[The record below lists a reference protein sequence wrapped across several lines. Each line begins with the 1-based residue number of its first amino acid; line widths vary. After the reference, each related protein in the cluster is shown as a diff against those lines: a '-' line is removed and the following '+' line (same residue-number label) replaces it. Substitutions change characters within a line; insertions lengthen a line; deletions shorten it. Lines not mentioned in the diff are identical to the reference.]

1 MEYLENVM
9 TARSWVLSPPKRN
22 PDDLSF
28 DELVDDDDLDEDD
41 LDDEDDEDEEET
53 DLLDEDELDDEEDDL
68 EDDEDLDDEDLDE
81 EEEDEEDEDEE
92 DEEDE
97 KAKKAVRVRNALR
110 AAGHRRGIAA
120 ERSRLATIFNGL
132 DPDKAA
138 MAVTL
143 ALEPKTADVP
153 ADQIRALVDA
163 APAPQ
168 AAAGDRSAFGKV
180 MDRISAVVPGPG
192 FGGGDT
198 QGKGPSLSGQMAKM
212 LKLPK

>member
-1 MEYLENVM
+1 MPNIATFLGFGPRK
-9 TARSWVLSPPKRN
+9 TAADRAALAAALDAEARKAKRQPAEGASN
-22 PDDLSF
+22 PGDDNA
-28 DELVDDDDLDEDD
+28 D
-41 LDDEDDEDEEET
+41 
-53 DLLDEDELDDEEDDL
+53 
-68 EDDEDLDDEDLDE
+68 

-92 DEEDE
+92 AEEDKE
-97 KAKKAVRVRNALR
+97 AKKAVRVRNALR

-120 ERSRLATIFNGL
+120 ERGRLATIFNGL

-143 ALEPKTADVP
+143 ALDPKTADVP

-168 AAAGDRSAFGKV
+168 AAGDRSAFGKV
-180 MDRISAVVPGPG
+180 MDRISAVVPGPS

-212 LKLPK
+212 LKLPTK

>member
-1 MEYLENVM
+1 MPSFATFLGFGPRK
-9 TARSWVLSPPKRN
+9 TAADRAALAAALDAEARKAKKKN
-22 PDDLSF
+22 PEGASNSGDDNA
-28 DELVDDDDLDEDD
+28 D
-41 LDDEDDEDEEET
+41 
-53 DLLDEDELDDEEDDL
+53 
-68 EDDEDLDDEDLDE
+68 
-81 EEEDEEDEDEE
+81 EDEEDEDEE

-120 ERSRLATIFNGL
+120 ERGRLATIMNGL
-132 DPDKAA
+132 DPDKAE

-143 ALEPKTADVP
+143 ALDPKTADVP

-168 AAAGDRSAFGKV
+168 ASSGDRSAFGKV
-180 MDRISAVVPGPG
+180 MDRIAAIAPGPS

>member
-1 MEYLENVM
+1 MPSFATLLGFGPRK
-9 TARSWVLSPPKRN
+9 TAADRAALAAALDAEARKAKKKN
-22 PDDLSF
+22 PEGASNSGDDNA
-28 DELVDDDDLDEDD
+28 DED
-41 LDDEDDEDEEET
+41 
-53 DLLDEDELDDEEDDL
+53 
-68 EDDEDLDDEDLDE
+68 
-81 EEEDEEDEDEE
+81 EDEEDEDEE

-120 ERSRLATIFNGL
+120 ERGRLATIMNGL
-132 DPDKAA
+132 DPDKAE

-143 ALEPKTADVP
+143 ALDPKTADVP

-163 APAPQ
+163 APAPK
-168 AAAGDRSAFGKV
+168 ASSDRSAFGKV
-180 MDRISAVVPGPG
+180 MDRISAVVPGPS

-212 LKLPK
+212 LKLPAPK